1 MKKVLFC
8 TDFSETS
15 NLAFT
20 YLLDFLNDRKLSID
34 LVHVFDIPITMS
46 SSQFPRAV
54 EGLITERGDALRQK
68 LTSWRDR
75 IPDEQTGEL
84 HVIYGVYPSTEIVEL
99 ATRIKTDLIVMGL
112 RQKYSMVDRLI
123 GTVTANT
130 ISKSKVPVLAIPQ
143 GAVFQPIRNI
153 IFPTIMGIDD
163 QLSQAEEEALFKL
176 IDFANFSGG
185 TKVNFI
191 HIQTDTKDEQSRID
205 IIFNDVPFKGIEYT
219 RSYAPHVDEGV
230 LKFLEDGK
238 ADLLAFYRPH
248 RTFWE
253 RLYHSS
259 LTRKLLFKSRTPL
272 LIFH

>member
-1 MKKVLFC
+1 M
-8 TDFSETS
+8 
-15 NLAFT
+15 
-20 YLLDFLNDRKLSID
+20 NDRKLSID
-34 LVHVFDIPITMS
+34 LVHIFDIPITMS

-68 LTSWRDR
+68 LTSWRDQ
-75 IPDEQTGEL
+75 IPGKQTGEL
-84 HVIYGVYPSTEIVEL
+84 HIIYGVYPSTEIVEL
-99 ATRIKTDLIVMGL
+99 ATRINADLIVMGL

-130 ISKSKVPVLAIPQ
+130 ISKSTIPVLAIPQ
-143 GAVFQPIRNI
+143 GAIFQPIRNI

-176 IDFANFSGG
+176 IEFANFSGG
-185 TKVNFI
+185 TKVNFV
-191 HIQTDTKDEQSRID
+191 HIQTDSDDEQARID

-238 ADLLAFYRPH
+238 ADLLAFYKPH
-248 RTFWE
+248 RSFWE